1 MIDSPPPTHG
11 DSSRKQLNDSSTNE
25 ADSATDSHSDASS
38 IEEDEPWGELISLNP
53 KNPQNFHKV
62 LYRTFHFITEQEPDQ
77 RLIVFTLSPVPPEK
91 KLGLYTALLEVA
103 SEPEIDSTVQVNGE
117 IRPKDSFLV
126 LEGEETLVF
135 GTPRLGYLHYKFH
148 PFIKGK
154 KFRTYQCQ
162 VLKASFRQQ
171 ILSSDGLEVSFESFP
186 YYLSE
191 NTKKV
196 LIAPALLHL
205 KCRNFLKYSW
215 SLPTLSSR
223 ILLSGPAD
231 SEIYQERLAKA
242 LAKHFGARLL
252 IVNSLLL
259 PDDIL
264 QQVLELSKQTS
275 TVEKREPS
283 TTFNKG
289 DRVKF
294 VFHPQSSGPQLVVRG
309 PAFGYRGRVIV
320 PPAQENGSRKVGV
333 RFYRI
338 IEGGNDLGG
347 LCEVDHGYYC
357 LVNWLCLD
365 SGDDVDKSVMEELFE
380 VVRIESERDGHH
392 GLILFLKNIEE
403 FLVANPEAYLTLKS
417 KLGDLPEK
425 VVVIGSHTQTDN
437 TKKKS
442 HPGDHLFTDSEPEN
456 VISNGVIKEITRL
469 FPNKVMIKLP
479 QDESLLLSL
488 KKQLEQDVGTRTA
501 NSNIAN
507 IQSVLRRNGLLECPD
522 LAKICIEDQALSSEC
537 AEKIVGWALAHRA
550 MDLNNSEA
558 LVDGAK
564 LVVSNKSIQYGLSL
578 LKDQNEAIKLKQS
591 LKDLVTENKFEKAL
605 LADVVAPTDIG
616 IRFNDIGALETVKD
630 TLEELVMLP
639 LEIPEL
645 FKESQLTKPCK
656 GILLFGPPGTGKT
669 MLAKAVATEAGANFI
684 NISTSRIT
692 SKFLGDG
699 EKYVK
704 AVFSLAS
711 KIAPSVVFVDEVDSM
726 LSRRGIEGEDEAMRR
741 MKNEFMASWDG
752 LCTKDNEQVLVLAA
766 TNRPF
771 DLDEAIIRRFRRRLM
786 VNLPDAH
793 NRKKILRV
801 ILAKEK
807 TADVDLDFVA
817 NMTDGYSGSDLKNLC
832 ETAARRPL
840 REYWEEKKKKVKAE
854 SEQSQKK
861 GSAIP
866 GNTALPVIRP
876 LNTADLKFAQQQV
889 SASFPSDSRYM
900 NELHQWNNDYGEGG
914 SRKKMTF
921 DYFV

>member
-1 MIDSPPPTHG
+1 MVDSPPATHG
-11 DSSRKQLNDSSTNE
+11 DSSPKQLNESSTNE
-25 ADSATDSHSDASS
+25 ADAAMDSHSADESS
-38 IEEDEPWGELISLNP
+38 IEEVEPWGELISLNP
-53 KNPQNFHKV
+53 KNPHKV
-62 LYRTFHFITEQEPDQ
+62 LYQTFHFFTEQEPDEHS
-77 RLIVFTLSPVPPEK
+77 LVFMLSPVPPEK
-91 KLGLYTALLEVA
+91 KPGLYTGLLEVA

-117 IRPKDSFLV
+117 ICPKDSVLV
-126 LEGEETLVF
+126 LKGEETLLF
-135 GTPRLGYLHYKFH
+135 GTPGLGYFCYKFH
-148 PFIKGK
+148 PFIEGN
-154 KFRTYQCQ
+154 KFRTSQRQ
-162 VLKASFRQQ
+162 VLKNSFRQQ

-205 KCRNFLKYSW
+205 KRSNFLKYSW
-215 SLPTLSSR
+215 GLPTLSSQ

-231 SEIYQERLAKA
+231 SEIYQERLTKA

-309 PAFGYRGRVIV
+309 PAFGFRGRVIV
-320 PPAQENGSRKVGV
+320 PPEQENGARKVGV
-333 RFYRI
+333 RFDRI

-365 SGDDVDKSVMEELFE
+365 YGDDVDKSVMEELFE
-380 VVRIESERDGHH
+380 VVRSESERDGHH

-403 FLVANPEAYLTLKS
+403 FLVANPEAYQTLKS

-425 VVVIGSHTQTDN
+425 VIVMGSHTQTDN
-437 TKKKS
+437 TKKK
-442 HPGDHLFTDSEPEN
+442 DN
-456 VISNGVIKEITRL
+456 VISNGVMKEITRL
-469 FPNKVMIKLP
+469 FPNKVTIKLP
-479 QDESLLLSL
+479 QDESLLLNL
-488 KKQLEQDVGTRTA
+488 KKQLEQDVGTQTA
-501 NSNIAN
+501 NSNIAS

-522 LAKICIEDQALSSEC
+522 LAKVCIEDQALTSEC

-550 MDLNNSEA
+550 MDMNDSEA

-564 LVVSNKSIQYGLSL
+564 LVVSDKSIQYGLSL
-578 LKDQNEAIKLKQS
+578 LKDQKEPIKLKES
-591 LKDLVTENKFEKAL
+591 LKDLVTDNKFEKAL
-605 LADVVAPTDIG
+605 LADVVAPADIG

-726 LSRRGIEGEDEAMRR
+726 LSRRGTEGEDEAMRR

-771 DLDEAIIRRFRRRLM
+771 DLDEAIIRRFPRRLM
-786 VNLPDAH
+786 VSLPDAH

-801 ILAKEK
+801 ILAKDK
-807 TADVDLDFVA
+807 TAEVDLEVVA
-817 NMTDGYSGSDLKNLC
+817 NITDGYSGSDLKNLC

-854 SEQSQKK
+854 SEQSQEK

-866 GNTALPVIRP
+866 GNNTSLPVIRP

-900 NELHQWNNDYGEGG
+900 SELHQWNNDYGEGG
-914 SRKKMTF
+914 SRKKIRF

>member
-1 MIDSPPPTHG
+1 
-11 DSSRKQLNDSSTNE
+11 
-25 ADSATDSHSDASS
+25 
-38 IEEDEPWGELISLNP
+38 
-53 KNPQNFHKV
+53 
-62 LYRTFHFITEQEPDQ
+62 
-77 RLIVFTLSPVPPEK
+77 
-91 KLGLYTALLEVA
+91 KLGLYTGLLEVA

-117 IRPKDSFLV
+117 ICPKDSVLV
-126 LEGEETLVF
+126 LKGEETLLF
-135 GTPRLGYLHYKFH
+135 GTPGLVYFCYKFH
-148 PFIKGK
+148 PFIEGN
-154 KFRTYQCQ
+154 KFITSQRQ
-162 VLKASFRQQ
+162 VLMDSFRQQ

-205 KCRNFLKYSW
+205 KRSNFLKYSW
-215 SLPTLSSR
+215 GLPTLSSQ

-231 SEIYQERLAKA
+231 SEIYQERLTKA

-264 QQVLELSKQTS
+264 QLVLELSKQTS

-283 TTFNKG
+283 TTFNKY
-289 DRVKF
+289 RKL
-294 VFHPQSSGPQLVVRG
+294 SNSLLMLIVRG
-309 PAFGYRGRVIV
+309 QLFGYRGRVIV
-320 PPAQENGSRKVGV
+320 PPEQENGARKVGV
-333 RFYRI
+333 F
-338 IEGGNDLGG
+338 
-347 LCEVDHGYYC
+347 
-357 LVNWLCLD
+357 NWLCLD
-365 SGDDVDKSVMEELFE
+365 HGDDVDKSVMEELFD
-380 VVRIESERDGHH
+380 ESERDGHH

-403 FLVANPEAYLTLKS
+403 FLVANPEAYQTLKS
-417 KLGDLPEK
+417 KLSDLPEK
-425 VVVIGSHTQTDN
+425 VIVMGSHTQTDN
-437 TKKKS
+437 TKKK
-442 HPGDHLFTDSEPEN
+442 DN
-456 VISNGVIKEITRL
+456 VISNGVMKEITQL
-469 FPNKVMIKLP
+469 FPNKITIKLP
-479 QDESLLLSL
+479 Q
-488 KKQLEQDVGTRTA
+488 QLEQDVGTQTA
-501 NSNIAN
+501 NSNIAS
-507 IQSVLRRNGLLECPD
+507 IQSVIRRNGLLECPD
-522 LAKICIEDQALSSEC
+522 LAKVCIEDQALTSEC

-550 MDLNNSEA
+550 MDMNDSED

-564 LVVSNKSIQYGLSL
+564 LVVSDKSIQYGLSL
-578 LKDQNEAIKLKQS
+578 LKDQKEPIKLKES
-591 LKDLVTENKFEKAL
+591 LKDLVTDNKFEKAL
-605 LADVVAPTDIG
+605 LADVVAPADIG

-726 LSRRGIEGEDEAMRR
+726 LSRRGTEGEDEAMRR

-752 LCTKDNEQVLVLAA
+752 LCTNDNEQVLVLAA

-771 DLDEAIIRRFRRRLM
+771 DLDEAIIRRFPRRLM
-786 VNLPDAH
+786 
-793 NRKKILRV
+793 
-801 ILAKEK
+801 
-807 TADVDLDFVA
+807 
-817 NMTDGYSGSDLKNLC
+817 NLC

-854 SEQSQKK
+854 SEQSQEK
-861 GSAIP
+861 GWAIP
-866 GNTALPVIRP
+866 GNNTSLPVIRP

-900 NELHQWNNDYGEGG
+900 SELHQWNNDYGEGG
-914 SRKKMTF
+914 SRKKIRF